1 VNEEKVIVAFR
12 NDGHWGNNIYVDN
25 INITSDLGN
34 EEVTEKSLSV
44 YPNPIKA
51 GNKLM
56 FDGIEDGARLK
67 LIDPNGK
74 LILQEKLFQLEFK
87 IPENLS
93 PGFYWLNVESNSVI
107 ENKKIIVR

>member
-1 VNEEKVIVAFR
+1 
-12 NDGHWGNNIYVDN
+12 
-25 INITSDLGN
+25 
-34 EEVTEKSLSV
+34 
-44 YPNPIKA
+44 
-51 GNKLM
+51 M

-74 LILQEKLFQLEFK
+74 LILQEKLIHLEFK

-93 PGFYWLNVESNSVI
+93 PGLYWLNIESNSVI